1 MSGIS
6 SSVGLI
12 SGMDIAGIVTQL
24 MQLEARPLTLLQQR
38 VENTNQQKLAY
49 QTISAQVMAAV
60 SSISRLSEASAF
72 SARTAT
78 SSNPEALA
86 VTADAGAPL
95 GGYSF
100 LVRSIVSTHQMAS
113 LGFADRNATPVGA
126 GTLTFETAQAR
137 VDPDTELALL
147 NGGDGVRRG
156 QIRIIDRSGASA
168 NIDLRSAYTVGDVLD
183 AINSQSQVSVRAF
196 VQDDR
201 LVIEDTTG
209 LPDGQNP
216 LTVSNVGT
224 SLTATDLGL
233 AGAEA
238 GTGRIVSAHDLVR
251 LTTDTS
257 LASLNDRLGLQF
269 DPSRPDLRISL
280 ANGLRTFDIN
290 LTSRFDM
297 DISLAELNGGQG
309 VGEGTIR
316 ITNKAGD
323 SEELHLTGTET
334 LNDIRTMLADEY
346 GHLGV
351 TIVSA
356 SSSGNIILSDN
367 SEGTGTFKIEDVSGS
382 IASQLKLA
390 GETAAGEEETTLTGR
405 ANYQFSTLQSLIT
418 KVQYAR
424 DTEGNLNNGDL
435 EIAISADGKGIV
447 VIDNTSGGQTTI
459 EALNDSKALEG
470 LGLTGTF
477 VDGRLDSDR
486 LISGINTVLLRNLN
500 GGAGVA
506 LDVGEFQLRDG
517 GNTLTVDFSGA
528 QTLQDIINRINAQG
542 SLRAEVD
549 GGGTSLVISDLSTG
563 TGVFSASGATLSDL
577 GLAGTSTTGRLAG
590 GDLNRKYISEGTSLS
605 SLNGGKGIG
614 LKADESGSTVKFQI
628 TNTAGETAVVTLS
641 GSSHHTVGDVLR
653 AINDAMSDKGVQA
666 RINAGGDGIELYE
679 ESPAGSGRL
688 KVTEVGNGTA
698 AAALGIK
705 GEATEEEPGALTGSF
720 AGQIEVGPA
729 DTLDDV
735 LAKINS
741 AGLNVRASIINDGSG
756 SRPYRLVISSTAS
769 GTAGQMAFSTGGSG
783 LAFETLTEAQDARVV
798 MGNLDSPTS
807 ILVSSSSNKITGLA
821 QGLTLNLTAASDTPI
836 HVSVSQNVDSLVE
849 NLNGFITAYN
859 GTLDQIA
866 ELTKFDPDTNEKG
879 ILLGDS
885 AVRQLQDRLYR
896 EASRSLPGEYSVRRL
911 TSVGISFGSGGR
923 ITLDE
928 TAFRNAFDA
937 DPEGVKKLFTHV
949 AVTTDED
956 GEEKAQRVG
965 IAARLKEE
973 LRNITSATNGLLGQ
987 QTGRLDERLELYARQ
1002 IANQEKLL
1010 EQKEKRYYLQFQAM
1024 EKALAEMQSQQ
1035 SALGALANLANSFG
1049 VQNVSVQ

>member
-12 SGMDIAGIVTQL
+12 SGLDIAGIVAQL
-24 MQLEARPLTLLQQR
+24 MQIEARPLTLLQQR

-126 GTLTFETAQAR
+126 GTLTFETAQSR

-147 NGGDGVRRG
+147 NGGDGVCRG
-156 QIRIIDRSGASA
+156 QIRITDRSGVSA
-168 NIDLRSAYTVGDVLD
+168 NVDLRSAYTVGDVLD

-201 LVIEDTTG
+201 IVIEDTTG

-233 AGAEA
+233 VGTES

-251 LTTDTS
+251 LTEETS
-257 LASLNDRLGLQF
+257 LASLNDGLGLQF
-269 DPSRPDLRISL
+269 DPSRPDLRITL
-280 ANGLRTFDIN
+280 ASGLRTFDIN

-351 TIVSA
+351 TVVSA

-382 IASQLKLA
+382 IAAQLKLA

-418 KVQYAR
+418 KIQYAR

-435 EIAISADGKGIV
+435 EIAIAADGKGIV

-506 LDVGEFQLRDG
+506 LDAGEFQLRDG
-517 GNTLTVDFSGA
+517 STLTVDFSGA

-549 GGGTSLVISDLSTG
+549 GGGTSLVITDLSAG
-563 TGVFSASGATLSDL
+563 SGDFSASGATLSDL

-614 LKADESGSTVKFQI
+614 LKADESGSTVKFQV

-641 GSSHHTVGDVLR
+641 GSLHHTVGDVLR

-688 KVTEVGNGTA
+688 KVTEVNNGTA

-705 GEATEEEPGALTGSF
+705 GEATEEEPNTLTGSF
-720 AGQIEVGPA
+720 AGQIEIGLA

-735 LAKINS
+735 LTKINS

-756 SRPYRLVISSTAS
+756 SRPYRLVITSTAS

-807 ILVSSSSNKITGLA
+807 ILVSSSSNKITGLV

-836 HVSVSQNVDSLVE
+836 QVSVSQNVDSLVE
-849 NLNGFITAYN
+849 DLNGFITAYN
-859 GTLDQIA
+859 ATLDQID
-866 ELTKFDPDTNEKG
+866 ELTKFNPDTNEKG
-879 ILLGDS
+879 ILLGDG

-896 EASRSLPGEYSVRRL
+896 GVSRSLPGEYSSRRL
-911 TSVGISFGSGGR
+911 TSVGVSFGSGGR
-923 ITLDE
+923 MSLDE
-928 TAFRNAFDA
+928 TAFRSAFDA
-937 DPEGVKKLFTHV
+937 DPEAVKTLFTHV
-949 AVTTDED
+949 AITTDED
-956 GEEKAQRVG
+956 GEETVQQVG

-973 LRNITSATNGLLGQ
+973 LRNLTSATNGLLGQ
-987 QTGRLDERLELYARQ
+987 QTSRLDERLELYARQ

-1024 EKALAEMQSQQ
+1024 EKALAQMQSQQ
-1035 SALGALANLANSFG
+1035 SALDALANLANSFG
-1049 VQNVSVQ
+1049 ARNASVQ